1 MTCFL
6 FPYPRRSIGSLPLLQ
21 DAPQTRPRYPEDLRG
36 LGFVAAVH
44 RPFQARECK
53 RPKRFASPAFE
64 RPYLYHHPIRPAVI
78 VRLQLSGISVAEAA
92 AASACL
98 DGPAELLCSA
108 PVPLKAAD

>member
-1 MTCFL
+1 MRHKLVLDIPRTSAAL
-6 FPYPRRSIGSLPLLQ
+6 DLLPPYI
-21 DAPQTRPRYPEDLRG
+21 APFKHQN
-36 LGFVAAVH
+36 A
-44 RPFQARECK
+44 K